1 MNFLRGVLG
10 TACNISIELEGS
22 EQRELVDVTNVEAKS
37 EKLPLYI
44 GNEGVKGAVSLKLD
58 ASTKKIE
65 HTGIKVALL
74 GVISKR
80 DQLKFFLIFN
90 RIY

>member
-10 TACNISIELEGS
+10 TACTISIELEGS
-22 EQRELVDVTNVEAKS
+22 EQREQVDVVNAEGKS

-44 GNEGVKGAVSLKLD
+44 GNEGVKGTVNLKLD

-74 GVISKR
+74 GVISKMI
-80 DQLKFFLIFN
+80 FFKKYFI
-90 RIY
+90 